1 MIEYLNL
8 DSCQDNDN
16 NDYSTLL
23 HYIIMH
29 AEEVH
34 GKSSVY
40 YSKINKRYRISL
52 TAMYNMLLL
61 TATMLKEQ
69 AIDDSTSRHTIINL
83 SYEFGRRESMCEEYP
98 DFLDNYCKRFDKI
111 LKNQLANVHMD
122 IMTSYIDMLKKHKKN
137 IYAEWRGIG
146 ERQP

>member
-1 MIEYLNL
+1 MATYLNL
-8 DSCQDNDN
+8 DNCPDNDDR
-16 NDYSTLL
+16 DYSTLL

-29 AEEVH
+29 AEAVH

-52 TAMYNMLLL
+52 SAMYTMLLL

-69 AIDDSTSRHTIINL
+69 ASDDSTSRHTIGDL
-83 SYEFGRRESMCEEYP
+83 SYEFSTKESSYEEYP
-98 DFLDNYCKRFDKI
+98 DSLCFYCEKFAKI

-122 IMTSYIDMLKKHKKN
+122 IMTTYIDMLKKRKKN
-137 IYAEWRGIG
+137 IYAGWRGISD
-146 ERQP
+146 